1 MPLHQAHVQLPSSTR
16 TSIALWKWFSAP
28 FDAMRIAV
36 QVRYDART
44 TRGNSSKGVW
54 TLFILV
60 IMNYWGNTQ
69 GETAN
74 AKNQWGDVDKLGN
87 RRAAVNTC
95 AVSPSPQQ
103 GMLQHLPSL
112 RIHCLPIW
120 PHYGLCHK
128 RLVQLSACQNTQAEC
143 AHSLRLACNT
153 HAEEVGKVFKSILQR
168 YNDALKGQ
176 L

>member
-74 AKNQWGDVDKLGN
+74 AKNQWGDADKLGN
-87 RRAAVNTC
+87 TRAAVYTC

-103 GMLQHLPSL
+103 GMLLHLPPL
-112 RIHCLPIW
+112 RAGCLHLW
-120 PHYGLCHK
+120 PHYGLWPI
-128 RLVQLSACQNTQAEC
+128 RQVQLSASPERKPS

-153 HAEEVGKVFKSILQR
+153 HAEEVEKEFKSIGQR
-168 YNDALKGQ
+168 YNSTLKG
-176 L
+176 

>member
-36 QVRYDART
+36 QVRYDARA

-74 AKNQWGDVDKLGN
+74 AKNQWGDADKLGN
-87 RRAAVNTC
+87 TRAAVYTC

-103 GMLQHLPSL
+103 GMLLHLPPL
-112 RIHCLPIW
+112 RAGCLHLW
-120 PHYGLCHK
+120 PHHGLWPI
-128 RLVQLSACQNTQAEC
+128 RQVQLSASPESKPS

-153 HAEEVGKVFKSILQR
+153 HAEEVEKEFKSIGQR
-168 YNDALKGQ
+168 YNSALKG
-176 L
+176 

>member
-1 MPLHQAHVQLPSSTR
+1 MYFCKILKMVFRAIRCQAHRCSG
-16 TSIALWKWFSAP
+16 
-28 FDAMRIAV
+28 AV
-36 QVRYDART
+36 WCASNE
-44 TRGNSSKGVW
+44 GGGSSKGVW

-60 IMNYWGNTQ
+60 IMNYWGHTQ

-128 RLVQLSACQNTQAEC
+128 RLVQLPACQNTQAER

-168 YNDALKGQ
+168 YNNGLKGQ